1 MITDDHTFTGV
12 TITVQFD
19 KSTVA
24 TLVVALLTLN
34 AHQFVTVDA
43 VNVHAVGY
51 VKLKLVGLSVTVW
64 AHLFTVNDTVFVHVL

>member
-12 TITVQFD
+12 TVTVPFEILA
-19 KSTVA
+19 VA

-51 VKLKLVGLSVTVW
+51 VRLKLDLFNVTV
-64 AHLFTVNDTVFVHVL
+64 